1 MDEPTTTNEEAI
13 KDVLKRLPYGFYSI
27 TSRNGDEVNAMVAN
41 WVMQASFTPR
51 LVVLGLA
58 TKSYSYEVIS
68 AGRVF
73 GVNLFNKGDEEAMM
87 PFTKARAK
95 RPDKMDNADY
105 TPGPV
110 TGVPILAGAAAYLE
124 CRVVNLVNIG
134 GDHDLL
140 VGEVVNA
147 GILKPGEVTDT
158 LTLPHVGWSYA
169 G

>member
-1 MDEPTTTNEEAI
+1 
-13 KDVLKRLPYGFYSI
+13 
-27 TSRNGDEVNAMVAN
+27 
-41 WVMQASFTPR
+41 
-51 LVVLGLA
+51 
-58 TKSYSYEVIS
+58 
-68 AGRVF
+68 
-73 GVNLFNKGDEEAMM
+73 M

-95 RPDKMDNADY
+95 RPDKMDNADW
-105 TPGPV
+105 TPGPA
-110 TGVPILAGAAAYLE
+110 TGCPILAGAAAFIE
-124 CRVVNLVNIG
+124 CRMAQLVDIG

>member
-1 MDEPTTTNEEAI
+1 MTTDPIKEA
-13 KDVLKRLPYGFYSI
+13 LHRLPYGFYSI
-27 TSRNGDEVNAMVAN
+27 TSRHGDEVNAMVGN
-41 WVMQASFTPR
+41 WLTQASFEPR
-51 LVVLGLA
+51 LIVFGLA
-58 TKSYSYEVIS
+58 KKAHSHEVIRQ
-68 AGRVF
+68 GGVF
-73 GVNLFNKGDEEAMM
+73 AVNIFNKDDQEAMM

-95 RPDKMDNADY
+95 RPDKMDNADW
-105 TPGPV
+105 TPGPA
-110 TGVPILAGAAAYLE
+110 TGCPILAGAAAFIE
-124 CRVVNLVNIG
+124 CRMAQLVDIG

>member
-1 MDEPTTTNEEAI
+1 MSDDAI
-13 KDVLKRLPYGFYSI
+13 KEALNRLPYGFYSI

-51 LVVLGLA
+51 LVVMGLQKKA
-58 TKSYSYEVIS
+58 YSHGVI
-68 AGRVF
+68 ANGRVF
-73 GVNLFNKGDEEAMM
+73 AINIFNKGDEEAMM
-87 PFTKARAK
+87 SFCKGRAK
-95 RPDKMDNADY
+95 RPDKMENASY
-105 TPGPV
+105 TPGPE
-110 TGVPILAGAAAYLE
+110 TGAPILEGAAAYIE
-124 CRVVNLVNIG
+124 CTVRDLIDVG

-140 VGEVVNA
+140 VGEVVGA

>member
-1 MDEPTTTNEEAI
+1 MTTDPI
-13 KDVLKRLPYGFYSI
+13 KETLHRLPYGFYSI
-27 TSRNGDEVNAMVAN
+27 TSRNGNDVNAMVGN
-41 WVMQASFTPR
+41 WLTQVSFEPR
-51 LVVLGLA
+51 FIMFALAKKAYSHGLIA
-58 TKSYSYEVIS
+58 Q
-68 AGRVF
+68 GGVF
-73 GVNLFNKGDEEAMM
+73 AVNIFKKEDQEAMM

-95 RPDKMDNADY
+95 RPDKMDSAVW

-110 TGVPILAGAAAYLE
+110 TGCPVLEGAAAFLE
-124 CRVVNLVNIG
+124 CRVAQLIDVG

-147 GILKPGEVTDT
+147 AILKEGEVNDT